1 MSNILIF
8 GLLFVVIIIV
18 AVIIYKQKQK
28 QQRKLKELQKREA
41 LNRVNW
47 KAAAIG
53 CVSTPPILVAL
64 LGREWDLRDYFA
76 NPLDWPISNG
86 IGCLTGIS
94 AGAAVGAGINKFK
107 R

>member
-18 AVIIYKQKQK
+18 AVIIYNQKQK

-53 CVSTPPILVAL
+53 CVSTTPILLAL
-64 LGREWDLRDYFA
+64 AKKGDRREYLS
-76 NPLDWPISNG
+76 NPKIRHVFNG

-94 AGAAVGAGINKFK
+94 AGAAVGAGINKLK